1 MIRRIRQW
9 TIVLVVMMLTSSM
22 AFGQQEPQY
31 TQFMFNKLPINA
43 AYTGANEVMSIRALY
58 RNQWTGI
65 NGHPQNVSFSIH
77 SPLKNENLALGFYF
91 VNDRLGQINQNWFDM
106 TYAYRIPLGGKMRLS
121 FGVNAGLLYYKHNVQ
136 DLNFTQSGD
145 PLLMDN
151 VSRVMPDV
159 GAGFYLSDPD
169 KFYVG
174 FSVPN
179 FIKSD
184 FYNSREVQSTSG
196 LVSQRLPHMF
206 AMAGGVIPLGSS
218 LKIKPQTLFKHILS
232 TEYQSPFSMDF
243 NLSFLIMDR
252 VNIGGGYRTT
262 FGKREEPD
270 KLINGD
276 SFMGMVEFW
285 ATKQFMIGYA
295 YDYTLSDLGVA
306 VGSGTHEIIMG
317 FDFSFDK
324 KRIIT
329 PRYF

>member
-1 MIRRIRQW
+1 MRSKFLRLTTLSI
-9 TIVLVVMMLTSSM
+9 LLMMVIT
-22 AFGQQEPQY
+22 ARGQQEPQY

-43 AYTGANEVMSIRALY
+43 AYTGANGVMSMRALY

-65 NGHPQNVSFSIH
+65 NGHPQNATFSIH
-77 SPLKNENLALGFYF
+77 SPLKNENLAMGFYF
-91 VNDRLGQINQNWFDM
+91 VNDRLGKINQNWFDV

-121 FGVNAGLLYYKHNVQ
+121 IGLNAGILYYKHNLT
-136 DLNFTQSGD
+136 DLNYTQSGD

-174 FSVPN
+174 FSIPN

-184 FYNSREVQSTSG
+184 FYNSKEVQSSTG
-196 LVSQRLPHMF
+196 LVSQRIPHMF

-252 VNIGGGYRTT
+252 VNLGGGYRTT
-262 FGKREEPD
+262 FGKRSEPD
-270 KLINGD
+270 RLVNGD
-276 SFMGMVEFW
+276 SFMGMAEFW
-285 ATKQFMIGYA
+285 VTKQFMMGYA

-324 KRIIT
+324 KRVIT